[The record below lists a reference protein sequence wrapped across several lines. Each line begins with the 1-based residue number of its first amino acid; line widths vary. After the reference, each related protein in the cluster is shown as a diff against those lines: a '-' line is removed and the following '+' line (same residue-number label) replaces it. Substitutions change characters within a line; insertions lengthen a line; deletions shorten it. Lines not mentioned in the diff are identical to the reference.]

1 MTRLRQFS
9 RGLSAS
15 WLATLATVIY
25 SFLSVPIALRYLS
38 VDEFGLFVLMIQL
51 GGYFTLIEIGMSAA
65 TSRILV
71 DHKDNPNDGRYGA
84 IIMTGFWVFS
94 IQAAIVLFVGVLT
107 APWIIRVVG
116 VPQHLTDVA
125 VLLLR
130 CLAFT
135 TALSLVFRIYGSVL
149 FAHKRLDLIHAFT
162 GVNMLLGLG
171 LLALI
176 LASGAGLAGLVWLF
190 VAQATVTII
199 LLVLAVYKLKLLPR
213 KGHWGKPSMERF
225 RELFGYGKDIFLVN
239 VGSQVLEASQLI
251 IVTRTM
257 GLGAAAVWS
266 VSTKL
271 ITLVYQ
277 LITKIEG
284 TAIFFFAEMMVRG
297 EKEKLAVRFG
307 HIYQLTAGIGV
318 VALAFMVA
326 INKPFVSV
334 WAEPSLA
341 WSIYLSALL
350 ALLTILNSLIRCAGD
365 LIVHTKNVAAYRY
378 VYFAEA
384 ACFVVLALWCGNRI
398 GFYGVLLASL
408 VCLTVFRA
416 TYTTWRVAHYFN
428 LPAET
433 FWWSWLKR
441 PIAAALILIPVVISA
456 GYFGSIA
463 DDPLLKL
470 LTTSIC
476 VGIPAAA
483 ALFWVALPRDITN
496 EIVVRWRQVSSD
508 GER

>member
-9 RGLSAS
+9 QGLSAS

-25 SFLSVPIALRYLS
+25 SFLSVPIALQYLS

-51 GGYFTLIEIGMSAA
+51 AGYFTLIEIGMSAA

-71 DHKDNPNDGRYGA
+71 DHKDNPNNGHYGA
-84 IIMTGFWVFS
+84 IIMTGFYVFA
-94 IQAAIVLFVGVLT
+94 IQAAIVLLVGVVT
-107 APWIIRVVG
+107 APWIIHIVG
-116 VPQHLTDVA
+116 VPQHLNDVA

-135 TALSLVFRIYGSVL
+135 TALSLAFRIYGSVL
-149 FAHKRLDLIHAFT
+149 FAHKRLDLIQAFT
-162 GVNMLLGLG
+162 GGNMLFGLA

-176 LASGAGLAGLVWLF
+176 LDSGAGLAGLVWLF
-190 VAQATVTII
+190 VAQAIVASVSS
-199 LLVLAVYKLKLLPR
+199 VLAVYKLKLLPR
-213 KGHWGKPSMERF
+213 KGNWGKPSMERF
-225 RELFGYGKDIFLVN
+225 RELFAYGKDIFLVN

-257 GLGAAAVWS
+257 GLSATAIWS

-297 EKEKLAVRFG
+297 EKEKLAARFR

-318 VALAFMVA
+318 VTLAFMVA

-350 ALLTILNSLIRCAGD
+350 ALVTLLNSVIRCTGD

-378 VYFAEA
+378 VYFVEA
-384 ACFVVLALWCGNRI
+384 ATFVVLALWLGKEI

-408 VCLTVFRA
+408 ICLVVFRI
-416 TYTTWRVAHYFN
+416 TYTTWRAAHYFN

-441 PIAAALILIPVVISA
+441 PIAAALLLIPFVMSA
-456 GYFGSIA
+456 GYWA
-463 DDPLLKL
+463 TTAVDPLFKL
-470 LTTSIC
+470 LITSTW
-476 VGIPAAA
+476 VGIPSAV
-483 ALFWVALPRDITN
+483 ALFFVALPRDIRS
-496 EIVVRWRQVSSD
+496 EIVIRWRQFRLS
-508 GER
+508 R